1 MSDLRYGLRA
11 LRNDPRFTLLATAAL
26 ALGIGAT
33 TVIFSV
39 IHAVL
44 LHPFPYV
51 DSDRL
56 VSFFVSDVKG
66 GGKGGRNYFLGPEFR
81 QYQEQNRSFDQVI
94 GIDSTDVILTGAG
107 DPEHIRAGFVT
118 ANTFSVL
125 GVAPLIGRAIGGDDG
140 KPGASPVAVLS
151 YPVFRRRFG
160 GDPRIVG
167 RTITLNYRPTT
178 VIGVMPPR
186 FAWWE
191 RDVWLSAV
199 MIEAGE
205 QNNRIPIFYL
215 WGRLKPGV
223 TKAQAAGDFQALVER
238 MAVEHK
244 DYPRQP
250 LVYVQTLA
258 EYAVGQFRRTLYTLL
273 AAVGMLLLIAC
284 GNVGNLL
291 LAKATAREKEIVIR
305 LALGASRARLARQLL
320 VESLLLA
327 LLGAVGG
334 CVLAAVGIKTLVP
347 LIPSNTVPSGA
358 VIGLNGSV
366 LLATLAI
373 AFFSSLVFGLAPA
386 LHSARVELN
395 PSLKGA
401 KSGRGRLRNLLVVGE
416 VALSLTLLVGAG
428 LLIRTFFALR
438 QVTLGFEPD
447 HVLTM
452 AIPLPDGRYAKAG
465 QKARFFRDL
474 MARVEAL
481 PGVVSAAETSSLPPY
496 GGIPSALEIGGK
508 ARENGRDALFHLIS
522 ERYFETLRVRL
533 LRGRNFTA
541 EEVSVGRKVAV
552 ISETFARENFGSEN
566 PLGRQL
572 KFTFLEQMPNPVK
585 DPWFQIVGVVA
596 DVKNQGLQQPARAA
610 AYVPYTVTGFGGR
623 GILVRAVGNPK
634 ALLSAV
640 RHEITAIDSNL
651 APDSSGLGQP
661 AAMRDLLTSFSLSQ
675 PRFTLILL
683 SLFGAVGLTLVSI
696 GIYGVV
702 SYTVSRRTHEIGIR
716 IALGAQGAHV
726 IRIVLNSGMRLVA
739 LGTVAGL
746 ALSFAVVKLLGS
758 QIWGVPEYDP
768 VTLSLVVVLMMVVG
782 IAACYSPARRASRVD
797 PVIALRHE

>member
-56 VSFFVSDVKG
+56 VSFFISDVKNG
-66 GGKGGRNYFLGPEFR
+66 AKGGRNYFLLPEFR

-94 GIDSTDVILTGAG
+94 GVESNEVILTGAG
-107 DPEHIRAGFVT
+107 DSEHFRAAFVT

-125 GVAPLIGRAIGGDDG
+125 GVAPLIGRAIGDADG
-140 KPGASPVAVLS
+140 KPGAPPVAVLS
-151 YPVFRRRFG
+151 YPMFRQRFG
-160 GDPRIVG
+160 GDERIVG
-167 RTITLNYRPTT
+167 RSITLNYRPTI
-178 VIGVMPPR
+178 VVGVMPPR

-191 RDVWLSAV
+191 KDLWLSALTLK
-199 MIEAGE
+199 ASG
-205 QNNRIPIFYL
+205 QNNRIPIYYL
-215 WGRLKPGV
+215 WGRLKPEV
-223 TKAQAAGDFQALVER
+223 TKAQAAADFQALVER
-238 MAVEHK
+238 MAAEHK

-258 EYAVGQFRRTLYTLL
+258 EYAVGQFRRTLYTLV

-284 GNVGNLL
+284 GNVANLL
-291 LAKATAREKEIVIR
+291 LARATAREKEIMIR
-305 LALGASRARLARQLL
+305 VALGASRARLARQLL
-320 VESLLLA
+320 VESLLLG
-327 LLGAVGG
+327 LLGTAGG
-334 CVLAAVGIKTLVP
+334 CLLAAVGIRTLVP
-347 LIPSNTVPSGA
+347 LIPRETVPREA
-358 VIGLNGSV
+358 VIGLNGAV

-373 AFFSSLVFGLAPA
+373 ALFSSLIFGLAPA
-386 LHSARVELN
+386 LQSARVG
-395 PSLKGA
+395 S
-401 KSGRGRLRNLLVVGE
+401 RGRLRNLLVVGE

-438 QVTLGFEPD
+438 QVKLGFEPD
-447 HVLTM
+447 HVLSM
-452 AIPLPDGRYAKAG
+452 AIPLPDGRYAKAE

-481 PGVVSAAETSSLPPY
+481 PGVLSAAEISSLPVY
-496 GGIPSALEIGGK
+496 GGIPSALEIAGN
-508 ARENGRDALFHLIS
+508 APENGRDALFHLVS

-533 LRGRNFTA
+533 LRGRDFTA
-541 EEVSVGRKVAV
+541 AEVAAARKVAV
-552 ISETFARENFGSEN
+552 ISETLARENFGSEN

-572 KFTFLEQMPNPVK
+572 KFTFLEQTPNPVK

-623 GILVRAVGNPK
+623 GIVVRAMGDPK

-640 RHEITAIDSNL
+640 RHEVTAIDSNL

-661 AAMRDLLTSFSLSQ
+661 AAMRDLLTSFSFSQ
-675 PRFTLILL
+675 PRFALILL
-683 SLFGAVGLTLVSI
+683 SLFGAVGLMLVSI
-696 GIYGVV
+696 GVYGVV

-716 IALGAQGAHV
+716 IALGAQGGHV
-726 IRIVLNSGMRLVA
+726 LRIVLNSGMRLVA

-746 ALSFAVVKLLGS
+746 ALSFGLAKMLGS

-768 VTLSLVVVLMMVVG
+768 VTLGLVVVMMVVVG
-782 IAACYSPARRASRVD
+782 MAACWSPARRASRVD

>member
-1 MSDLRYGLRA
+1 
-11 LRNDPRFTLLATAAL
+11 
-26 ALGIGAT
+26 
-33 TVIFSV
+33 
-39 IHAVL
+39 
-44 LHPFPYV
+44 
-51 DSDRL
+51 
-56 VSFFVSDVKG
+56 
-66 GGKGGRNYFLGPEFR
+66 
-81 QYQEQNRSFDQVI
+81 
-94 GIDSTDVILTGAG
+94 
-107 DPEHIRAGFVT
+107 
-118 ANTFSVL
+118 
-125 GVAPLIGRAIGGDDG
+125 
-140 KPGASPVAVLS
+140 
-151 YPVFRRRFG
+151 
-160 GDPRIVG
+160 
-167 RTITLNYRPTT
+167 
-178 VIGVMPPR
+178 
-186 FAWWE
+186 
-191 RDVWLSAV
+191 
-199 MIEAGE
+199 
-205 QNNRIPIFYL
+205 
-215 WGRLKPGV
+215 
-223 TKAQAAGDFQALVER
+223 
-238 MAVEHK
+238 
-244 DYPRQP
+244 
-250 LVYVQTLA
+250 
-258 EYAVGQFRRTLYTLL
+258 
-273 AAVGMLLLIAC
+273 
-284 GNVGNLL
+284 
-291 LAKATAREKEIVIR
+291 
-305 LALGASRARLARQLL
+305 
-320 VESLLLA
+320 
-327 LLGAVGG
+327 VGG

-651 APDSSGLGQP
+651 APDSSGLAACCDAGPVDVLLALTTALHADSPQPVRRCRIDAGQYWYLRRGVLHGVEED
-661 AAMRDLLTSFSLSQ
+661 ARDRDSH
-675 PRFTLILL
+675 R
-683 SLFGAVGLTLVSI
+683 A
-696 GIYGVV
+696 
-702 SYTVSRRTHEIGIR
+702 RRTGRARDSDRSQFGDATCGVGNGGGIG
-716 IALGAQGAHV
+716 A
-726 IRIVLNSGMRLVA
+726 
-739 LGTVAGL
+739 
-746 ALSFAVVKLLGS
+746 
-758 QIWGVPEYDP
+758 
-768 VTLSLVVVLMMVVG
+768 
-782 IAACYSPARRASRVD
+782 
-797 PVIALRHE
+797 